1 MIPRQTNGVS
11 FLQFSHLSDFIGI
24 KHAVFTRNSGKSSKP
39 YQGLN
44 VSFGIGDD
52 HQNVIRNRKII
63 SLCIEA
69 KDLIFM
75 DQVHGTRVVVIVKD
89 NTVSD
94 PYDSVFSDENN
105 PTAILAGSVGGFESD
120 AERKLVG
127 DALITNIPQKYL
139 VVQVA
144 DCQSILLY
152 DPVGQ
157 VVANVH
163 SGWRGSINNI
173 IGCTIQVMEK
183 YFGCISSD
191 IIAGVSPS
199 LGPCCSEFV
208 NYKREIP
215 KKYWKYKDANNH
227 FDFWSASLDQLCQGG
242 VSIENIR
249 LSQVCTKCNTD
260 RFFSFRGEG
269 TTGRFAT
276 LIGLV

>member
-1 MIPRQTNGVS
+1 MITRQTNGVS
-11 FLQFSHLSDFIGI
+11 FLQFSHLSDFVGI
-24 KHAVFTRNSGKSSKP
+24 KHVVFTRDSGKSSKP
-39 YQGLN
+39 YQSLN
-44 VSFGIGDD
+44 VSFDVGDD
-52 HQNVIRNRKII
+52 DQNVIRNRKII
-63 SLCIEA
+63 SRCIEA

-75 DQVHGTRVVVIVKD
+75 DQVHGTRVVIIAID
-89 NTVSD
+89 NTASV
-94 PYDSVFSDENN
+94 PYDSVFSGEND
-105 PTAILAGSVGGFESD
+105 PTAILASPVGGFESD

-139 VVQVA
+139 VMQVA

-152 DPVGQ
+152 DPIGQ

-173 IGCTIQVMEK
+173 IGCTIQAMEK
-183 YFGCISSD
+183 YFGCISND
-191 IIAGVSPS
+191 IVAGVSPS

-215 KKYWKYKDANNH
+215 KKYWEYKDVNNH
-227 FDFWSASLDQLCQGG
+227 FDFWSVSLDQLCQAG

-249 LSQVCTKCNTD
+249 LSRICTKCNTD
-260 RFFSFRGEG
+260 RFFSFRREG

-276 LIGLV
+276 LIGLT